1 MHIDCLMNLSSMN
14 MQKITRLKRLLST
27 KYYRG
32 GGNGMKK
39 LEHTFEIMN
48 FSSFFLRIFGVV
60 VIFKLSYKLKCF
72 FKTMSCF
79 LCAVIVL
86 LDLNCIYDHYIK
98 HECTN

>member
-14 MQKITRLKRLLST
+14 MQKITGLKRLLST
-27 KYYRG
+27 KYYG
-32 GGNGMKK
+32 GGNGMKR

-48 FSSFFLRIFGVV
+48 FFFFLRIVIFGVV
-60 VIFKLSYKLKCF
+60 VIFKLRYKLKCF
-72 FKTMSCF
+72 FKTMLCF

-86 LDLNCIYDHYIK
+86 LDLNCIYEHYIK

>member
-1 MHIDCLMNLSSMN
+1 
-14 MQKITRLKRLLST
+14 
-27 KYYRG
+27 
-32 GGNGMKK
+32 MKK
-39 LEHTFEIMN
+39 MEHTFEIMN
-48 FSSFFLRIFGVV
+48 FSFLFLRIVIFGVV

-86 LDLNCIYDHYIK
+86 LDLNCICEHYIK